1 VELAQ
6 QFGFIDETLRT
17 IGQPQ
22 TVLDEPGAPAIVP
35 LGGSVEFRG
44 VTFSYPGS
52 REAIHQ
58 LGLKIEAGQK
68 VGIVGPSGAGKSTLI
83 HLLQRLYDVDDG
95 TILIDGQP
103 IASVT
108 QDSLRAAMAIVP
120 QEINLFHRSV
130 MDNIRFARPEASD
143 EEVFA
148 AARAAHCDSFV
159 QRLPDGYATIVGER
173 GTKLSG
179 GQRQRIG
186 IARAFLKDAPIIIF
200 DEATSALDTESE
212 IEIQRA
218 LVRLMR
224 DRTVIA
230 VAHRLSTLA
239 AFDRVIVVKGGRVV
253 EDGTP
258 AQLRRRNGL
267 FETMWRLQSE
277 GLSVDDLEDAA

>member
-1 VELAQ
+1 
-6 QFGFIDETLRT
+6 
-17 IGQPQ
+17 
-22 TVLDEPGAPAIVP
+22 
-35 LGGSVEFRG
+35 
-44 VTFSYPGS
+44 
-52 REAIHQ
+52 
-58 LGLKIEAGQK
+58 
-68 VGIVGPSGAGKSTLI
+68 
-83 HLLQRLYDVDDG
+83 
-95 TILIDGQP
+95 
-103 IASVT
+103 
-108 QDSLRAAMAIVP
+108 
-120 QEINLFHRSV
+120 
-130 MDNIRFARPEASD
+130 ASD